1 MKKFHNLKEKI
12 IFYVMSVSVLLT
24 VLITVI
30 MSIGSIRST
39 NALILD
45 NIVLTT
51 RIASQSISSNLHQLT
66 ERIYNISKETEL
78 TDDSLSV
85 SDRKEFL
92 KSFEQEIEFV
102 WLSIYDAEGQKLY
115 GDDNAPASISDTK
128 YYSQLTETASIVI
141 GEPHYEDDILQLC
154 IGYPLKNGD
163 EVVGYL
169 IGSYKYD
176 ILNDVVSM
184 IKLGDTGSACILNED
199 GLIIADQNQKN
210 IAKEENIYDK
220 YSSEKNK
227 KIFDKILAYQT
238 GSTTMKLDNKTYY
251 VGYTPVPG
259 TNWVLLVDAPR
270 MEFMGSLIRSIIIS
284 LLFAAVLLTV
294 SAIIIIPVAG
304 KISSSLASATKRLQA
319 LADGNLREEVAEIT
333 TNDEAGLLIDALAKT
348 ITSLNSYIQNIR
360 DSLGSL
366 SSGDYTVQIPDN
378 FNGDFAS
385 IRDSLSN
392 ITDSLNVTMRQMNH
406 TSLEVNQNSTEVS
419 SYAKQ
424 LYDGSQNQNVLL
436 GELEESME
444 YITSTIEQNRENALR
459 IENFSKDAAD
469 KTSQG
474 DAYLQSMLE
483 IMTHISSDM
492 EEISSISQLI
502 AEISSQTNLLS
513 LNAAIE
519 AARAG
524 EAGKGFA
531 VVATEIG
538 ELAQQTAEALQQ
550 SSDIIEQSAGT
561 IQNGLKTA
569 NDTANAFREIQ
580 KVTEQYQVISSEL
593 SKIVTAQTDAVT
605 DVNNQLRSL
614 QNIADQNQN
623 LAKET
628 NKMAT
633 GSLAQSEKLKDF
645 VSQVKLKDGQNQ

>member
-1 MKKFHNLKEKI
+1 MKKYHNLKEKI
-12 IFYVMSVSVLLT
+12 IFYVMSVSILLT
-24 VLITVI
+24 VLITAT

-45 NIVLTT
+45 NIQLTT
-51 RIASQSISSNLHQLT
+51 RMASQSISSNLHQLT

-78 TDDSLSV
+78 TDDSIPI
-85 SDRKEFL
+85 SDKKEFL

-102 WLSIYDAEGQKLY
+102 WLSIYDAKGQKLY

-128 YYSQLTETASIVI
+128 YYSLLTETGSIVI

-154 IGYPLKNGD
+154 IGHPLKNGD
-163 EVVGYL
+163 EIAGYL

-184 IKLGDTGSACILNED
+184 IKLGDTGSAYILNEE
-199 GLIIADQNQKN
+199 GIIIADQDQTN

-220 YSSEKNK
+220 YPSDKNK
-227 KIFDKILAYQT
+227 KIYDKILAYQT
-238 GSTTMKLDNKTYY
+238 GSTTMKLHGKTHY

-259 TNWVLLVDAPR
+259 TNWVLVADAPR
-270 MEFMGSLIRSIIIS
+270 IEFMGSLIFSIAVS
-284 LLFAAVLLTV
+284 LVIAVILVIV
-294 SAIIIIPVAG
+294 SAMIIIPVAG
-304 KISSSLASATKRLQA
+304 KTSSSLASATKRLQA
-319 LADGNLREEVAEIT
+319 LAEGNLREEVEEIT
-333 TNDEAGLLIDALAKT
+333 TNDEAGLLLDALAKT
-348 ITSLNSYIQNIR
+348 IASLNSYIQNIQ

-392 ITDSLNVTMRQMNH
+392 ITDSLNATMLQMNH
-406 TSLEVNQNSTEVS
+406 SSLEVNQNSTEVS

-424 LYDGSQNQNVLL
+424 LYDGSQNQNALL
-436 GELEESME
+436 GELEESMK
-444 YITSTIEQNRENALR
+444 YITSTIEQNRENAVR
-459 IENFSKDAAD
+459 IEDFSKDAAE

-474 DAYLQSMLE
+474 DTYLQSMLE
-483 IMTHISSDM
+483 IMTHINSDM

-538 ELAQQTAEALQQ
+538 ELAQRTAEALQQ
-550 SSDIIEQSAGT
+550 SSNIIEQSAQT
-561 IQNGLKTA
+561 IQSGLKTA
-569 NDTANAFREIQ
+569 NETANAFREIQ
-580 KVTEQYQVISSEL
+580 EVTDQYQVISSEL

-605 DVNNQLRSL
+605 NVNNQLHSL

-628 NKMAT
+628 DKMAT
-633 GSLAQSEKLKDF
+633 GFLAQSEKLKDF